1 MTLLRNACF
10 LLVFLLA
17 ACAPV
22 KTLAPVTS
30 PTLRSGELTPFT
42 PPARITPS
50 AASPSTPTPL
60 PSLTPTPLTHIVREG
75 EDMFGIALQYGLP
88 LDALMTANPTV
99 NPRAMSVGMRL
110 LVPAGERPTP
120 TVANPTPTPLPVRA
134 GAPVC
139 YPRLDSSLMCLVV
152 ISNATT
158 TAVENLSGVF
168 RLRMND
174 GNMLDA
180 PAVPL
185 LNLLSPGNGLPL
197 TVVILPPAP
206 QHFELGF
213 ELTSAL
219 PVPEPNTRYLD
230 AHIEGLEI
238 GVAPDGLSA
247 SVKGEVVMP
256 PAGASAQT
264 VWVGLVALNVQGRPV
279 GVRRWES
286 PQPLPSGQRM
296 AFSAMIYS
304 LGEAIEK
311 VEALVEARP

>member
-1 MTLLRNACF
+1 MALLRNAIF
-10 LLVFLLA
+10 LLISLLA
-17 ACAPV
+17 ACVPM
-22 KTLAPVTS
+22 KTPTPVTS
-30 PTLRSGELTPFT
+30 PTLRSGALTPFT
-42 PPARITPS
+42 PPGRVTPS
-50 AASPSTPTPL
+50 VVSLSTPTPL
-60 PSLTPTPLTHIVREG
+60 PSLTPTPLTHIVHEG
-75 EDMFGIALQYGLP
+75 EDMFGIALKYGLP

-152 ISNATT
+152 VSNATDM
-158 TAVENLSGVF
+158 AVENLSGVF
-168 RLRMND
+168 RLRVSD
-174 GNMLDA
+174 GDMLEA

-185 LNLLSPGNGLPL
+185 LNLLSPGADLPL
-197 TVVILPPAP
+197 TAVILSPAP

-219 PVPEPNTRYLD
+219 PVPESSTRYLD
-230 AHIEGLEI
+230 AYIEGLEVSI
-238 GVAPDGLSA
+238 TPEGLLA

-256 PAGASAQT
+256 PTDVSAQT
-264 VWVGLVALNVQGRPV
+264 VWVGLVALNDQGQPV

-286 PQPLPSGQRM
+286 SQPLPPGQRTG
-296 AFSAMIYS
+296 FSAMVYS
-304 LGEAIEK
+304 LGGAIEK

>member
-1 MTLLRNACF
+1 MTLLRNAFF
-10 LLVFLLA
+10 LLAFLLA

-22 KTLAPVTS
+22 RTPVPVIS

-42 PPARITPS
+42 PPANATP
-50 AASPSTPTPL
+50 AATNPSTPTPL
-60 PSLTPTPLTHIVREG
+60 PSLTPTPLTHVVREG
-75 EDMFGIALQYGLP
+75 EDMFGIALKYGLP

-99 NPRAMSVGMRL
+99 NPRAMSVGMHL

-139 YPRLDSSLMCLVV
+139 YPRLDSGLMCLVV
-152 ISNATT
+152 VSNSTA

-168 RLRMND
+168 RLRVSD
-174 GNMLDA
+174 SEMLEV

-185 LNLLSPGNGLPL
+185 LNLLSPGAGLPL
-197 TVVILPPAP
+197 TAVVLSPAP

-219 PVPEPNTRYLD
+219 PVPESDTRYLD
-230 AHIEGLEI
+230 AHIEGLAV
-238 GVAPDGLSA
+238 GVTSDGLSA
-247 SVKGEVVMP
+247 SVQGEVVMP
-256 PAGASAQT
+256 STGASAQT
-264 VWVGLVALNVQGRPV
+264 VWVGLVALNAQGRPV

-286 PQPLPSGQRM
+286 PQPLPPSQRM
-296 AFSAMIYS
+296 AFGTMVYS

-311 VEALVEARP
+311 VEAWVEARP

>member
-1 MTLLRNACF
+1 MTHLRNAFF
-10 LLVFLLA
+10 LLAFLLA
-17 ACAPV
+17 ACGPV
-22 KTLAPVTS
+22 KTLTPVTT

-42 PPARITPS
+42 PPASATPV
-50 AASPSTPTPL
+50 AANPSTPTPL
-60 PSLTPTPLTHIVREG
+60 PSLTPTPLTHLVREG
-75 EDMFGIALQYGLP
+75 EDMFGIALRYGLP

-99 NPRAMSVGMRL
+99 NPRAMSVGMSL

-152 ISNATT
+152 VSNTTT
-158 TAVENLSGVF
+158 TAVENLGGVF
-168 RLRMND
+168 RLRVSD
-174 GNMLDA
+174 GEMLEA
-180 PAVPL
+180 PAMPL
-185 LNLLSPGNGLPL
+185 LNLLLPGAGLPL
-197 TVVILPPAP
+197 TAVILPPAP
-206 QHFELGF
+206 QHYELGF

-219 PVPEPNTRYLD
+219 PVPESDARYLN
-230 AHIEGLEI
+230 AVIEGLEVGI
-238 GVAPDGLSA
+238 TPDGLSA

-256 PAGASAQT
+256 PTGASAQT
-264 VWVGLVALNVQGRPV
+264 VWVGLVALNAQGQPV

-286 PQPLPSGQRM
+286 PQPLASGQRM
-296 AFSAMIYS
+296 AFSAMVYS